1 MKNLLSL
8 MGMLT
13 LAGSFMLPSHVM
25 AADKTQADKLPTL
38 AEGMIGEVTFLLGR
52 AEVTLPDGTVLPLAK
67 DMEIP
72 DGSRVL
78 VKERSILRLTLADG
92 GREKLGMPEGD
103 TVFIFNKYAY
113 DPANPQATQIRKT
126 IVDGEVTSKTGEGG
140 EKAKDR
146 YRLNT
151 PLAAIAVLGTEY
163 TVRVVQGQT
172 WVTVNEGEISIA
184 KLGGSCQASGLGACV
199 GGERL
204 SENQRGLALVVRSD
218 QPKPVFVPATAVPGA
233 NNAAAS
239 QSGQDDAEESSED
252 AAEPD
257 EKASTEKTAD
267 KSADKTADKT
277 TEKSSSEK
285 TADKQADADKGE
297 VKSTA
302 TTEKTAD
309 KATDKTAATEKTTD
323 KASPVT
329 TEKAADKTA
338 STVTATASDKTSKTV
353 VTPTAAVVA
362 KVDERDFLAVES
374 PAKTTTVEEKKQET
388 VTPVVATVTDTK
400 KTTATPVANVAAPV
414 SSSTTA
420 SVAPTSVGSS
430 SSTGNTALVS
440 NSSTGGTAGTATLES
455 KQTDLSTTTSVLES
469 KQPSATSTSTLS
481 VSSSSGL
488 VSNSTS
494 TPSAA
499 VLAATPVLEST
510 KPTLLVSPGSDPIS
524 GSVVTTSAVTPVE
537 VATPLVSSSDGL
549 VETSKTEATL
559 TTDAG
564 EVVAAVTPAPAEPV
578 APATPTTP
586 VVDPATQPAVRWGKY
601 DPTATVDASTTQGD
615 QVSSLYEQLLQT
627 VLGGYVTER
636 QKTAAA
642 VLPEQRD
649 VTFALGSYEANVNN
663 AATGVKTSATI
674 GDARLSVSSTRN
686 TYDTGF
692 TLTSSAYTGS
702 ITSTGT
708 FSSTDGTLKDDGTNP
723 QTRLSGA
730 VGVMGESIG
739 AAYIFTHQIDP
750 LLSAEGALNWT
761 GTLVP
766 ASTASAVPVS
776 PTTATVAVAPVA
788 GTAIAD

>member
-25 AADKTQADKLPTL
+25 AADKTQVDKLPTL

-151 PLAAIAVLGTEY
+151 PLAAIAILGTEY

-172 WVTVNEGEISIA
+172 WVTVNSGEISIA

-218 QPKPVFVPATAVPGA
+218 QPKPVFVPVTAVPGA
-233 NNAAAS
+233 KNTATSN
-239 QSGQDDAEESSED
+239 QSAPDDAEESSED
-252 AAEPD
+252 AAESD
-257 EKASTEKTAD
+257 EKTSTEKTAD
-267 KSADKTADKT
+267 KSADKTADKAS
-277 TEKSSSEK
+277 EKSSSEK

-329 TEKAADKTA
+329 TEKTADKTA
-338 STVTATASDKTSKTV
+338 STATASDKTTKTV
-353 VTPTAAVVA
+353 VTPTAVVVA
-362 KVDERDFLAVES
+362 KVDERDLLAVES
-374 PAKTTTVEEKKQET
+374 PVKTTTVEEKKQET
-388 VTPVVATVTDTK
+388 VTPVAAPVTDTK
-400 KTTATPVANVAAPV
+400 KTTATPVANVAAPA

-430 SSTGNTALVS
+430 SSTGSTALVS
-440 NSSTGGTAGTATLES
+440 NSSAGSTAGTATLES
-455 KQTDLSTTTSVLES
+455 KQTDSSTTTSVLES
-469 KQPSATSTSTLS
+469 KQPSATSTPA

-524 GSVVTTSAVTPVE
+524 GSVVTTSTVTPVE

-578 APATPTTP
+578 APATPATP
-586 VVDPATQPAVRWGKY
+586 AVDPSTQPVVRWGKY
-601 DPTATVDASTTQGD
+601 DPTATADASTTQGD

-627 VLGGYVTER
+627 ALGGYVTER
-636 QKTAAA
+636 QKTALA

-730 VGVMGESIG
+730 VGVMGESVG

>member
-8 MGMLT
+8 MGMLA
-13 LAGSFMLPSHVM
+13 LAGSFMLPSHAM
-25 AADKTQADKLPTL
+25 AADKTRANELPTL
-38 AEGMIGEVTFLLGR
+38 AEGMIGEVTFLFGQ
-52 AEVTLPDGTVLPLAK
+52 AEVTLPDGTVLPLDK
-67 DMEIP
+67 NMEIP

-78 VKERSILRLTLADG
+78 VRKRSILRLTLADG

-140 EKAKDR
+140 EKAKTR

-172 WVTVNEGEISIA
+172 WVTVKEGEISIA
-184 KLGGSCQASGLGACV
+184 KLGGSCQVSGLGACV

-218 QPKPVFVPATAVPGA
+218 QPRPVFVPVTAVPGA
-233 NNAAAS
+233 RNSAASS

-252 AAEPD
+252 AAKSD
-257 EKASTEKTAD
+257 EKTAD
-267 KSADKTADKT
+267 KSADKATDKT
-277 TEKSSSEK
+277 TEKSSGEK
-285 TADKQADADKGE
+285 TADKQAETDKGD
-297 VKSTA
+297 VKSAA
-302 TTEKTAD
+302 TTEKIAD
-309 KATDKTAATEKTTD
+309 KTTDKTVATEKTAD

-329 TEKAADKTA
+329 TEKTPDKTVSTSA
-338 STVTATASDKTSKTV
+338 APDKTTKTVTPPA
-353 VTPTAAVVA
+353 PAVVA

-374 PAKTTTVEEKKQET
+374 PPKTTTVEEKKQET
-388 VTPVVATVTDTK
+388 VTPVTATVTDAK
-400 KTTATPVANVAAPV
+400 QTAATSAANVAAPASV
-414 SSSTTA
+414 TA
-420 SVAPTSVGSS
+420 SVAPIAVSSS

-440 NSSTGGTAGTATLES
+440 NSSAGSTAGTATLES
-455 KQTDLSTTTSVLES
+455 KQTDSSATTAVLES
-469 KQPSATSTSTLS
+469 KQPLVTSTPTPS
-481 VSSSSGL
+481 VSSSGTGL
-488 VSNSTS
+488 VSNSSS

-499 VLAATPVLEST
+499 ALVTTPVLEST
-510 KPTLLVSPGSDPIS
+510 KPALLVSPGSDPIS
-524 GSVVTTSAVTPVE
+524 GSVVTTSNVTPVE

-578 APATPTTP
+578 TPATPTTP
-586 VVDPATQPAVRWGKY
+586 AVDPATQPVVRWDKY
-601 DPTATVDASTTQGD
+601 DPAAMVDAATTQGD

-627 VLGGYVTER
+627 ALGGYVTER
-636 QKTAAA
+636 QKTATA

-663 AATGVKTSATI
+663 AVTGVKTSATI
-674 GDARLSVSSTRN
+674 GDAHLSVSSTRN

-692 TLTSSAYTGS
+692 TLTSPAYTGS

-708 FSSTDGTLKDDGTNP
+708 FSSVDGTLKDDGTNP

-730 VGVMGESIG
+730 VGVVGESID
-739 AAYIFTHQIDP
+739 AAYVFTHQIDP

-761 GTLVP
+761 GSLVP
-766 ASTASAVPVS
+766 ASSASVVPVS
-776 PTTATVAVAPVA
+776 PTTATVAVVAPVA